1 MFENDKIPLWKLVG
15 TVLTPVGNWTVAGA
29 GSTLSR
35 TNIATVNTINNL
47 TYSQWSVMTGTSS
60 TIVLTGV
67 GAQPDGSLL
76 YVTNVAAPFLL
87 LAQENTSSL
96 AANRLDNASG
106 INLKL
111 YAAQSAIYG
120 YDTSISRYR
129 MLAFMNPSQGNQG
142 QINFSDGDGN
152 WDNDGG
158 NYTYIKSSNR
168 VQATN
173 SYTTTEQDIGVSLR
187 LLFANLGDG
196 GILHTFT
203 TSSSGFVKASDP
215 ADFFYDPVTGRTG
228 LGTASPGYRLVVIS
242 ADNTLADPTSFA
254 ATVTP
259 ESLLNPPSADS
270 LSLVYGPNAPT
281 GGTASEN
288 DNSGS
293 VYTAAGQN
301 WDYLFYPYSP
311 VNGVTYT
318 SVTPMDVNFVE
329 SFNDGSN
336 FTVSLNMPSP
346 TNGDGSPAAGYI
358 LYIPGLGTYTD
369 IGNVTSYLDDG
380 TAPGGA
386 SLNPFFGFTSSAQ
399 TFTYDLA
406 AVGVSPS
413 GNPYY
418 NDNGGTNVFSITDL
432 YGNGSLFWISHTIL
446 GSGGNNWREIENG
459 SGGFDGTGD
468 QQFYETTPYSGTNT
482 LSPQHYGIQA
492 TGSSNLNSD
501 WELYSRNGIPIY
513 STGFLTASTVDPGD
527 LSYQYVAFTFTTP
540 TGGGKILQSPNSG
553 GFAFGQIVSGTSLG
567 YDALGP
573 AFTDGTGIA
582 PISTPNS
589 TTFLQNT
596 STSKNVPI
604 LILNAENTLG
614 GVPAIAF
621 QNNGTTQALL
631 YSTGANVTTDGVM
644 AASQFNGSG
653 AGLSSLNAG
662 NVSTGILGQTFGGT
676 GFSTYAIGDTIYS
689 SASNTLSKLSGN
701 TTATKKFLTQ
711 TGTGSASAAP
721 VWNTIA
727 VGDIPTL
734 NQNTSGSAASL
745 TTGRTISITGDLA
758 YTSASFNG
766 SGNVTGAGTLAT
778 VNSNVGSFSYASVTV
793 NAKGLITAA
802 SNGTAP
808 LSISASADL
817 TAITGATTIT
827 TFANPAANH
836 TYRVGA
842 YINVTAVTLDVAQVQ
857 VAYNDENSNSVTA
870 TFFPQG
876 LTSANIASTGNFPLP
891 PMDIRVKASTT
902 ITLKTILTTGTG
914 SISYDCGG
922 SIIQLT

>member
-1 MFENDKIPLWKLVG
+1 MSHLSPKPGETDDIQNALLASLESLPVNASMAIVKTSSTTLGQTNAGGGSSPLTTKGDLFGFSTVGARIPVG
-15 TVLTPVGNWTVAGA
+15 TNGQVLMAD
-29 GSTLSR
+29 STQALGVKWALPGTLVR
-35 TNIATVNTINNL
+35 TNVATLNTINNQAFSPWIV
-47 TYSQWSVMTGTSS
+47 YTGTGS

-67 GAQPDGSLL
+67 GAQPDGTLL
-76 YVTNVAAPFLL
+76 FVTNVAASFLL

-96 AANRLDNASG
+96 AANRFDNANG

-111 YAAQSAIYG
+111 YMAQSALYG

-129 MLAFMNPSQGNQG
+129 MLAFMNPSQGNEG
-142 QINFSDGDGN
+142 IMNFADGN
-152 WDNDGG
+152 GNWENDGG
-158 NYTYIKSSNR
+158 NLTYIKSSSR
-168 VQATN
+168 LQLTN
-173 SYTTTEQDIGVSLR
+173 GYATTEFDIGSSLR

-196 GILHTFT
+196 GLLYTFT
-203 TSSSGFVKASDP
+203 SGVSGFVKASDP
-215 ADFFYDPVTGRTG
+215 SALFFDPVTGRTG
-228 LGTASPGYRLVVIS
+228 LGTASPGYRLAVIS

-406 AVGVSPS
+406 VVGVSPS

-653 AGLSSLNAG
+653 AGLSSLNAS
-662 NVSTGILGQTFGGT
+662 NVSSGVLGDAFGGT
-676 GFSTYAIGDTIYS
+676 DSNGAQTTVNGSTSGTAVFSQPFKGTGKKSVIIYCAALLGTAS
-689 SASNTLSKLSGN
+689 YTFPAAFTHTPVTVTTNGLSATLITTLS
-701 TTATKKFLTQ
+701 TTTMTV
-711 TGTGSASAAP
+711 TGT
-721 VWNTIA
+721 T
-727 VGDIPTL
+727 
-734 NQNTSGSAASL
+734 
-745 TTGRTISITGDLA
+745 
-758 YTSASFNG
+758 
-766 SGNVTGAGTLAT
+766 
-778 VNSNVGSFSYASVTV
+778 
-793 NAKGLITAA
+793 
-802 SNGTAP
+802 
-808 LSISASADL
+808 
-817 TAITGATTIT
+817 
-827 TFANPAANH
+827 
-836 TYRVGA
+836 
-842 YINVTAVTLDVAQVQ
+842 
-857 VAYNDENSNSVTA
+857 
-870 TFFPQG
+870 
-876 LTSANIASTGNFPLP
+876 STGFL
-891 PMDIRVKASTT
+891 
-902 ITLKTILTTGTG
+902 
-914 SISYDCGG
+914 
-922 SIIQLT
+922 IIEGY